1 MVNGIAKSELSTADH
16 GAIQKLSAALSS
28 ATGRIRRG
36 WWFRIRFGDFRYS
49 ACAVCP
55 PPCRYFTVRS
65 LSTFSYHTIKC
76 NPTSQCRSTLHVL
89 TNAYCPLSVD
99 GGRIPVSLNQS
110 TIKQRATRTVGA
122 LSLVSPSLSVS
133 LTHDVTSR
141 GPAAA
146 FVGLRPSRLPGP
158 ARETG
163 DAGLAVGGGR
173 CCGRRFPRELPVVEQ
188 PWCFL
193 LRQSPTD
200 RTILLFRLFKDRCK
214 LSCRGRQR
222 R

>member
-1 MVNGIAKSELSTADH
+1 MRYKSSVQRYHRPQEGSVVVGGLA
-16 GAIQKLSAALSS
+16 
-28 ATGRIRRG
+28 
-36 WWFRIRFGDFRYS
+36 FGSETCGYF

-55 PPCRYFTVRS
+55 PPYRYFTVRS

-122 LSLVSPSLSVS
+122 LSLVSLSLSVS

-146 FVGLRPSRLPGP
+146 FVG
-158 ARETG
+158 
-163 DAGLAVGGGR
+163 
-173 CCGRRFPRELPVVEQ
+173 
-188 PWCFL
+188 
-193 LRQSPTD
+193 
-200 RTILLFRLFKDRCK
+200 
-214 LSCRGRQR
+214 
-222 R
+222 